1 MKKLLLLTSLFFVL
15 SCDKDS
21 VDRGAECFPNCPSFL
36 KQLDGKGFVYSDE
49 ISDQYIFFYDS
60 DIFLKQ
66 VEVYYPDLDTY
77 CDSVKRGS
85 NTDDGYNFTAEIL
98 INDPKVLDVKISY
111 TDDEGN
117 TISKVYEYREVCKT
131 AACNEAFINETDNN
145 GVSSKNYFETSITLS
160 SLCN

>member
-21 VDRGAECFPNCPSFL
+21 QDRGAECFPNCPSFL

-60 DIFLKQ
+60 DIFLKE

-77 CDSVKRGS
+77 CDTVKRGS

-117 TISKVYEYREVCKT
+117 AISSNYIYREVCNTPSCTKLSVRVT
-131 AACNEAFINETDNN
+131 QDDGSIKQY
-145 GVSSKNYFETSITLS
+145 SETSITHS

>member
-15 SCDKDS
+15 SCDKGLE
-21 VDRGAECFPNCPSFL
+21 DRGAECFPNCPSFL

-49 ISDQYIFFYDS
+49 ISDSYIFFYDS

-98 INDPKVLDVKISY
+98 KNDPKS
-111 TDDEGN
+111 
-117 TISKVYEYREVCKT
+117 
-131 AACNEAFINETDNN
+131 
-145 GVSSKNYFETSITLS
+145 
-160 SLCN
+160 

>member
-15 SCDKDS
+15 SCTKGKDGLVSFEAFLTKYDKI
-21 VDRGAECFPNCPSFL
+21 
-36 KQLDGKGFVYSDE
+36 GFVYSGE
-49 ISDQYIFFYDS
+49 ISDQYIFFYNS
-60 DIFLKQ
+60 DIFLKE

-85 NTDDGYNFTAEIL
+85 NVDDGYNFTAEIL
-98 INDPKVLDVKISY
+98 KNDPKLLDVKISY

-117 TISKVYEYREVCKT
+117 TISSVYKYVEVCKT
-131 AACNEAFINETDNN
+131 PACNEAFINVTENN
-145 GVSSKNYFETSITLS
+145 GVSSKNYYETSITLS